1 MKVDNSD
8 HYNHVTDAWQD
19 IMGNNFHFGYF
30 TPPENSL
37 SQATDALID
46 KMAGLANIAEGTKIL
61 DVGCGIGSPAM
72 YLAKKYNC
80 SVCGITTSEKG
91 VEVARKRS
99 QSNGYAGRL
108 EFKVADGTN
117 NGEAD
122 SSYDVVWA
130 MESSHLMA
138 KPPLLNECYRVL
150 KPKGTLLL
158 CDLIFV
164 YDSPIGNIIKITKI
178 NAKYRHRF
186 VYGDVKLWSLQKYW
200 KTMHQIGFNEITTCD
215 VSKEA
220 YPTMERWRQNVIRNE
235 SDLLRTNKY
244 SKKELSDYLQSCDR
258 LEDSFDQKVVGY
270 AVIKAIKP

>member
-19 IMGNNFHFGYF
+19 IMGNNFHFGHF
-30 TPPENSL
+30 ESPEISL

-46 KMAGLANIAEGTKIL
+46 RMAGFANIAEGTKVL
-61 DVGCGIGSPAM
+61 DIGCGIGTPAM
-72 YLAKKYNC
+72 YLAENYKC
-80 SVCGITTSEKG
+80 SICGITTSEKG

-122 SSYDVVWA
+122 NSYDIAWA
-130 MESSHLMA
+130 MESSHLMD
-138 KPPLLNECYRVL
+138 KLPLLNECYRVL

-158 CDLIFV
+158 CDLIV
-164 YDSPIGNIIKITKI
+164 VHEEPIANLIKLIKI
-178 NAKYRHRF
+178 NSKYRHRF

-200 KTMHQIGFNEITTCD
+200 QTMHKIGFNEITTLD

-220 YPTMERWRQNVIRNE
+220 YPTMDNWRQNVIRNE
-235 SDLLRTNKY
+235 SELLRTNKY
-244 SKKELSDYLQSCDR
+244 SEKELSDYLQSCDR
-258 LEDSFDQKVVGY
+258 LEESFNSRVVGY
-270 AVIKAIKP
+270 AIVKAIKP